1 MDKTVLLTTRVVYK
15 GFEIALDFEVK
26 PGLAGSR
33 DLESDLADLIRV
45 AGEAGQEHGNAFVLA
60 IDELQYVPEEE
71 LAALISAL
79 HRANQAQLP
88 ITQVGAGLP
97 QLLGQMGPAKSYAE
111 RPFAFVPLGPH
122 RSDDLAE
129 VLGMKENSV
138 APTRSSLIRKGM
150 FYSPAHAVRT
160 ASCKSRWCSSSAR
173 LAHFVSLCKTR
184 PCDNPT
190 TPAARGIVG

>member
-33 DLESDLADLIRV
+33 DLESDLAELICV
-45 AGEAGQEHGNAFVLA
+45 AGEAAKEHCTTFVLA
-60 IDELQYVPEEE
+60 IDELHYVPEEE

-88 ITQVGAGLP
+88 ITLVGAGLP

-111 RPFAFVPLGPH
+111 RPFAFVPLGRTGRMILP
-122 RSDDLAE
+122 RCW
-129 VLGMKENSV
+129 VLK
-138 APTRSSLIRKGM
+138 
-150 FYSPAHAVRT
+150 
-160 ASCKSRWCSSSAR
+160 
-173 LAHFVSLCKTR
+173 
-184 PCDNPT
+184 
-190 TPAARGIVG
+190 